1 MIGLSSPGSI
11 FLSLRDENRFEFWSI
26 LFSTSILKSLSKISP
41 SCVGRYIMFAGIFM
55 VTKSCQ
61 RPLAAPPGEHSAG
74 ELLSNFKM
82 DLNSRYI
89 SQTWGSIPELV
100 YLELD
105 LIPGLIPGIGMGIN
119 FQGIAIELELLK
131 SRWN

>member
-1 MIGLSSPGSI
+1 MYVDIS
-11 FLSLRDENRFEFWSI
+11 FLLGYLWCTE
-26 LFSTSILKSLSKISP
+26 
-41 SCVGRYIMFAGIFM
+41 
-55 VTKSCQ
+55 SCQ
-61 RPLAAPPGEHSAG
+61 RPLAAPPGEHCAG

-82 DLNSRYI
+82 DLNSRSVYI
-89 SQTWGSIPELV
+89 SDLGSIPELV